1 MGVPQGN
8 ADHCPDF
15 PCHRPLPCRVGDVSS
30 EKIHGGGQKGLASV
44 RRRCLSLQ
52 RPRHFLSEPPPLSP
66 CPIHPPLNVGA
77 YPDRHFPPRPP
88 GYRRAPC
95 HRATRGDRA
104 GAPLAR
110 ARAVGSMPPRPFW
123 PSELSGPPTHERRS
137 PWAECE
143 AQHRG
148 AVLIIF

>member
-1 MGVPQGN
+1 VPQGN

-30 EKIHGGGQKGLASV
+30 EKIHGGGQKGLPSV

-52 RPRHFLSEPPPLSP
+52 RPRHCRATSLVS
-66 CPIHPPLNVGA
+66 
-77 YPDRHFPPRPP
+77 PRPCLLARFVHRSMSVLTLTDIFHL
-88 GYRRAPC
+88 G
-95 HRATRGDRA
+95 HRATGGHRA
-104 GAPLAR
+104 TAPR
-110 ARAVGSMPPRPFW
+110 AVTAPGAVGSMPPRPFW